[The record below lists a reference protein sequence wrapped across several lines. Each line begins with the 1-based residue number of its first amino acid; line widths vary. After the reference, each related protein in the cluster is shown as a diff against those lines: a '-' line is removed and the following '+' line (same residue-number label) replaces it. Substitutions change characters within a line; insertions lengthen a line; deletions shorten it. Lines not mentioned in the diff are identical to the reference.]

1 VGHFFDLSENDLHE
15 VPEVIFSDKVDNNL
29 EHIVAIVLFLKF
41 SSENGLNVVFKF
53 PQRTTVN

>member
-1 VGHFFDLSENDLHE
+1 MGHFFDLSENDLHE

>member
-1 VGHFFDLSENDLHE
+1 MGHFFDLSENNLHE

-29 EHIVAIVLFLKF
+29 EHIVAIVLFFKF